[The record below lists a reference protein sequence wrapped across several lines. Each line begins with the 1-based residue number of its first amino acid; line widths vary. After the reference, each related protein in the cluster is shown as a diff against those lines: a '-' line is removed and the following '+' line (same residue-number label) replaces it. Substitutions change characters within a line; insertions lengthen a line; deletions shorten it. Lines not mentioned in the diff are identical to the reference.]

1 MKYLI
6 VQDWNSTH
14 GNHAGMVH
22 MCNLLV
28 ERWPEK
34 YTKICKS
41 QPTPITP
48 RGNWLTRK
56 INCRIDRYRFRK
68 AWLKDYMSICQ
79 DMFHRLQTG
88 DEVFLLEYNW
98 PGASQYELAK
108 YIRENYPG
116 VKIRTLSHITPT
128 LFSRKK
134 ANRYIYQWSKVVDT
148 EMTMGSG
155 LTDYLRSCGVPDEKL
170 STGFHYVDNDYYHLS
185 IDEIQLKERPTII
198 AIGALQRDFS
208 LLADIANNTPNVNWI
223 ICKGRKDVD
232 SYFHG
237 NNIRLVG
244 FVPEDELRD
253 LMRQS
258 DFSINVLEDTVG
270 SNVITTSLAMGLGLI
285 VSDVGSIRDH
295 VDDKCAVF
303 CENTKESF
311 IQAIN
316 SLANDPQRIV
326 SMRKASL
333 ERVNNI
339 TIDKV
344 NNWFSNL

>member
-6 VQDWNSTH
+6 VQDWKSTH

-28 ERWPEK
+28 DRWPEK
-34 YTKICKS
+34 YTIICKS
-41 QPTPITP
+41 QPAKITV
-48 RGNWLTRK
+48 RGNWLTK
-56 INCRIDRYRFRK
+56 KFYSRIDRSRLK
-68 AWLKDYMSICQ
+68 KEWNKDYMSICQ
-79 DMFHRLQTG
+79 DMFHHLQSG
-88 DEVFLLEYNW
+88 DEVFLLEYNL
-98 PGASQYELAK
+98 PTTSQFELAK
-108 YIRENYPG
+108 YIRKHYPD
-116 VKIRTLSHITPT
+116 VKIRTLSHLTPT
-128 LFSRKK
+128 LLNRKK
-134 ANRYIYQWSKVVDT
+134 ADRFIPKWSKVVDT
-148 EMTMGSG
+148 EMTMGTG
-155 LTDYLRSCGVPDEKL
+155 LTDYLRRCGVPDTKL

-185 IDEIQLKERPTII
+185 VDEIQRKERPTII
-198 AIGALQRDFS
+198 AIGALQRDFG

-237 NNIRLVG
+237 DSIRLVG

-258 DFSINVLEDTVG
+258 DLSINVLEDTVG
-270 SNVITTSLAMGLGLI
+270 SNVITTSLAMGLGFI

-295 VDDKCAVF
+295 VDEKCAVF
-303 CENTKESF
+303 CENTQDSF

-326 SMRKASL
+326 NMRKASL
-333 ERVNNI
+333 ERVKNI

-344 NNWFSNL
+344 DNWFSYL

>member
-6 VQDWNSTH
+6 VQDWKSTH

-34 YTKICKS
+34 YTIICKS
-41 QPTPITP
+41 QPAKITV
-48 RGNWLTRK
+48 RGNWLTKK
-56 INCRIDRYRFRK
+56 IYSRIDRSRLK
-68 AWLKDYMSICQ
+68 KEWNKDYMSICQ
-79 DMFHRLQTG
+79 DMFHHLKSG
-88 DEVFLLEYNW
+88 DEVFLLEYNL
-98 PGASQYELAK
+98 PTTSQFELAK
-108 YIRENYPG
+108 YIRKHYPD
-116 VKIRTLSHITPT
+116 VKIRTLSHLTPT
-128 LFSRKK
+128 LLNRKK
-134 ANRYIYQWSKVVDT
+134 ANRYIPEWSKPVDT

-155 LTDYLRSCGVPDEKL
+155 LTEYLRKCGVPDSML

-185 IDEIQLKERPTII
+185 IEEIQLKERPTII

-237 NNIRLVG
+237 DNIRLVG

-258 DFSINVLEDTVG
+258 DLSINVLEDTVG
-270 SNVITTSLAMGLGLI
+270 SNVITTSLAMGLGFI

-295 VDDKCAVF
+295 VDEKCAVF
-303 CENTKESF
+303 CENTKDSF

-326 SMRKASL
+326 NMRKASL
-333 ERVNNI
+333 ERVKNI

-344 NNWFSNL
+344 DNWFSNL

>member
-6 VQDWNSTH
+6 VQDWKSTH

-28 ERWPEK
+28 EKWPEK

-41 QPTPITP
+41 LPTPITP

-56 INCRIDRYRFRK
+56 IYCRIDRYRFRK

-79 DMFHRLQTG
+79 DMFHSLQSG

-98 PGASQYELAK
+98 PATSQYELAK
-108 YIRENYPG
+108 HIRKYYPD
-116 VKIRTLSHITPT
+116 VKIRTLTHITPS
-128 LFSRKK
+128 LFSRKN
-134 ANRYIYQWSKVVDT
+134 ADRYISEWSKIVDT

-155 LTDYLRSCGVPDEKL
+155 LTDYLRKCGVPASKL

-185 IDEIQLKERPTII
+185 INDIQLKERPTII
-198 AIGALQRDFS
+198 AIGLLQRDFD
-208 LLADIANNTPNVNWI
+208 LLAEIANNTPNVDWI
-223 ICKGRKDVD
+223 ICKGRKEAD

-237 NNIRLVG
+237 DNIRLVG

-253 LMRQS
+253 LMKQS
-258 DFSINVLEDTVG
+258 DLSINVLEDTVG

-295 VDDKCAVF
+295 VDEKCAIF

-311 IQAIN
+311 IRAIN
-316 SLANDPQRIV
+316 SLANNPQRIV
-326 SMRKASL
+326 NMRKASL
-333 ERVNNI
+333 ELVKNI
-339 TIDKV
+339 AIDKV
-344 NNWFSNL
+344 DNWFSNL